1 MPRIGG
7 QTVPKR
13 LLLLVLVDSVSIA
26 IALSAAMYFRSSEAG
41 WAVDFNFLTLARFAL
56 VIVVC
61 ELTLYFNDLYV
72 FEVVRRRST
81 LTTHLVN
88 ALGITCLILAVL
100 YYVAPSL
107 QLGRGITLF
116 AAPMILALILSWRL
130 SLHASG
136 LLARGSER
144 VLIVGTANTG
154 VTLAREILAHP
165 EYNLRVI
172 GFLDERRD
180 NLGQTIADCAIL
192 GSVSQLEEVAAREK
206 INHVVISLADRRGT
220 TPARALM
227 RLKFSGVQVDDAH
240 SLFERL
246 LGTIVVDNLSP
257 SWLILSDGFRKS
269 SILMAGKRILD
280 LFFAALLLLLL
291 SPIILLAALA
301 IYLDSGVPILFRQ
314 TRVGQGGRP
323 FEILKFRSM
332 RADAE
337 ASGPQWAANS
347 DARVTR
353 VGKFLRTYRLDE
365 IPQLFNVLRGDM
377 SLVGP
382 RPERPEFTEM
392 LEQKISFFGLRH
404 TVPPGLTG
412 WAQIKYPYGASVE
425 DSKRKLE
432 LDLFYIKHLAIS
444 LDLAII
450 FETAKVVL
458 LGRGAK

>member
-1 MPRIGG
+1 M
-7 QTVPKR
+7 
-13 LLLLVLVDSVSIA
+13 
-26 IALSAAMYFRSSEAG
+26 
-41 WAVDFNFLTLARFAL
+41 
-56 VIVVC
+56 
-61 ELTLYFNDLYV
+61 
-72 FEVVRRRST
+72 
-81 LTTHLVN
+81 
-88 ALGITCLILAVL
+88 L

-107 QLGRGITLF
+107 QLGRGITLY
-116 AAPMILALILSWRL
+116 AAPIILALILSWRL

-136 LLARGSER
+136 LLARGSQR

-154 VTLAREILAHP
+154 ITLAGEILAHP
-165 EYNLRVI
+165 EFNLKVI

-180 NLGQTIADCAIL
+180 NLGQTIANCTIL
-192 GSVSQLEEVAAREK
+192 GSVGQLEEVAAREK
-206 INHVVISLADRRGT
+206 INHVVISLSDRRGT

-227 RLKFSGVQVDDAH
+227 RLKFTGVQVDDAH

-269 SILMAGKRILD
+269 AILMAGKRILD
-280 LFFAALLLLLL
+280 LFFAAVLLLIL
-291 SPIILLAALA
+291 SPVILLAALA
-301 IYLDSGVPILFRQ
+301 VRLDSRGPILFRQ

-337 ASGPQWAANS
+337 ANGPQWATDF

-365 IPQLFNVLRGDM
+365 IPQLFNVFRGDM

>member
-13 LLLLVLVDSVSIA
+13 LLLLVLIDSISIA
-26 IALSAAMYFRSSEAG
+26 IALSGAMYFRSSEAG
-41 WAVDFNFLTLARFAL
+41 WAADFSFLTVVRFAL
-56 VIVVC
+56 VILVC

-72 FEVVRRRST
+72 FEVVRRRSS
-81 LTTHLVN
+81 LVTHLVN
-88 ALGITCLILAVL
+88 ALGITCLILALL

-116 AAPMILALILSWRL
+116 AAPVILALILSWRL

-136 LLARGSER
+136 LLAHGSQR

-165 EYNLRVI
+165 EYNLKVI

-180 NLGQTIADCAIL
+180 NSGQTIANCTIL
-192 GSVSQLEEVAAREK
+192 GSVTQLEEIAGREK
-206 INHVVISLADRRGT
+206 INHVVMSLADRRGT

-269 SILMAGKRILD
+269 SILMAGKRVLD
-280 LFFAALLLLLL
+280 LLFAAVLLLVL
-291 SPIILLAALA
+291 SPVVLFAAIA
-301 IYLDSGVPILFRQ
+301 IRLDSSGPIFFRQ

-323 FEILKFRSM
+323 FEIFKFRSM
-332 RADAE
+332 RTDAE
-337 ASGPQWAANS
+337 ANGPQWAADA
-347 DARVTR
+347 DARVTH

-392 LEQKISFFGLRH
+392 LEEKISFFGLRH

-412 WAQIKYPYGASVE
+412 WAQIRYPYGASVE

-458 LGRGAK
+458 LGRGGK